1 MKNTPIVTM
10 DELVVLLGL
19 TVVLFLVSY
28 LFVSV
33 FHSNIERKTARLR
46 GAIATVFL
54 LQFMFSSIPFYF
66 IVQKPL
72 FLSLQKFGNLNML
85 TNIFN
90 EVR

>member
-54 LQFMFSSIPFYF
+54 PQFMFSSIPFLFYSVEA
-66 IVQKPL
+66 IVPKPPKIRK
-72 FLSLQKFGNLNML
+72 S
-85 TNIFN
+85 
-90 EVR
+90 EYAD